1 MNIPFLSSKPTQPR
15 KASPYDRQAVRTFY
29 DGGLVNLVSG
39 LGTSASKR
47 TQGHW
52 TYDGL
57 WTNYR
62 EYEAAYQ
69 QSGIVRRVI
78 DTIAED
84 VTREWREVKTKADTA
99 AILAEE
105 TRTQYVATVR
115 DALRWARLY
124 GGAGVIMITDQ
135 PLDKPLQ
142 LERLKKGS
150 LKNFII
156 LDRWYFSAG
165 GLQSFDV
172 TSPDFMM
179 PEYFLVAGAQS
190 VMVHKSHVVRF
201 SGCPLPPRLR
211 ISNFGWG
218 DSVLRQVMQ
227 EIEDLISANGGV
239 AEALQQFNVDIIKKE
254 GLFTDISTDQEES
267 IVKRFRIF
275 NMMKSVFHTAVLD
288 GQEDL
293 QRKEITF
300 AGVADMMREIMH
312 MVCACSH
319 IPYTRLYG
327 SSAEGMN
334 ATGEGDAD
342 NYNDYLRT
350 VQNADVDPQL
360 HQMDEVLIR
369 SALGYMPDD
378 FSYEWKSLD
387 TPKPLDIA
395 NANLTQANADA
406 VYLENQIITP
416 SQVMRKLASG
426 EKYAFDEKRIDEI
439 EKIEQGDD
447 LKAIYSNEEP
457 EEESSGED
465 GEGVGQKAEGRKTPS
480 NGAA

>member
-1 MNIPFLSSKPTQPR
+1 MRIPFLSSKPKSR
-15 KASPYDRQAVRTFY
+15 LSLADRAAIRTFQ
-29 DGGLVNLVSG
+29 DGGLMNIVTG
-39 LGTSASKR
+39 LGTGASKR
-47 TQGHW
+47 THGMW
-52 TYDGL
+52 TFASL
-57 WTNYR
+57 QTNFR

-69 QSGIVRRVI
+69 TSGIVRRVI

-84 VTREWREVKTKADTA
+84 VTREWREVKTKSDTQ

-105 TRTQYVATVR
+105 SRLQYVATVR

-124 GGAGVIMITDQ
+124 GGVGVVMMTDQ
-135 PLDKPLQ
+135 PLDRPLD
-142 LERLKKGS
+142 LNRIKKGS
-150 LKNFII
+150 LKNFLI
-156 LDRWYFSAG
+156 LDRWYFASNNV
-165 GLQSFDV
+165 QSFDV
-172 TSPDFMM
+172 LSPDFMM
-179 PEYFLVAGAQS
+179 PEYFLVTGSES
-190 VMVHKSHVVRF
+190 VKIHKTHVVRF

-211 ISNFGWG
+211 IANFGWG

-227 EIEDLISANGGV
+227 EIEDLIAANGGI
-239 AEALQQFNVDIIKKE
+239 AETLQQFNVDIIKKE

-267 IVKRFRIF
+267 IIKRFRVF

-350 VQNADVDPQL
+350 VQNADLDPQI

-369 SALGYMPDD
+369 SALGFMPDD
-378 FSYEWKSLD
+378 YSYDWKPLE
-387 TPKPLDIA
+387 TPKPIDIA
-395 NANLTQANADA
+395 NANKIQADADA
-406 VYLENQIITP
+406 VYLENNIVTA

-439 EKIEQGDD
+439 EKIEKGDD
-447 LKAIYSNEEP
+447 LKAIYGGTE
-457 EEESSGED
+457 ED
-465 GEGVGQKAEGRKTPS
+465 GDPASEEGAGTGKETQGGKAAD